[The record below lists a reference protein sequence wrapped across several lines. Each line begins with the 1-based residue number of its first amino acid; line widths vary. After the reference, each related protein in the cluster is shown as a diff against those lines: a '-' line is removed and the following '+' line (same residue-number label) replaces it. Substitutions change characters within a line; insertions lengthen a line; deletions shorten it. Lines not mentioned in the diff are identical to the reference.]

1 MATLDDYNAAF
12 TGRAEQY
19 RTQARILRE
28 QAETVPVA
36 MLRHELLQMAE
47 EREDL
52 ADSIDGLHF
61 RDD

>member
-1 MATLDDYNAAF
+1 
-12 TGRAEQY
+12 
-19 RTQARILRE
+19 
-28 QAETVPVA
+28 VPIA

-52 ADSIDGLHF
+52 GDGIDGLRF